1 MVQTLDTQPTQSN
14 DTPRPSRIAETFARL
29 KAEGRTA
36 VLPYLT
42 VGYPDLETTLAG
54 VPAIVRGGGDL
65 IELGMAFS
73 DPLADGVTVQKA
85 NQRALENGV
94 NTGTTIAPS
103 ASSPTC
109 ATCLAVEM
117 PNPTT
122 SGRSVY
128 RRMRAR

>member
-1 MVQTLDTQPTQSN
+1 
-14 DTPRPSRIAETFARL
+14 
-29 KAEGRTA
+29 

-85 NQRALENGV
+85 NQRALANGV
-94 NTGTTIAPS
+94 NTGTTIAVARQLRAEGS
-103 ASSPTC
+103 
-109 ATCLAVEM
+109 
-117 PNPTT
+117 
-122 SGRSVY
+122 RS
-128 RRMRAR
+128 R